1 MIVIDWKKKSSPRN
15 NLYNIHLG
23 KVLVNSSGYGF
34 ISIVQVDFMTS
45 CTCADFIV
53 ISDYILIF
61 LTSMFQVKNSF

>member
-1 MIVIDWKKKSSPRN
+1 MIVIDWKKKKTLTKEQFVQYS
-15 NLYNIHLG
+15 L

-61 LTSMFQVKNSF
+61 